1 MIIGL
6 IPARLA
12 SKRLPNKPLRK
23 LDGETIIGHVLKRAL
38 KSKKLDKIVVCAD
51 DKKIAEEVSR
61 YGQETFMTSKNIKNG
76 TERIATYLKQSHL
89 KINNL
94 KLVVD
99 IQCDEV
105 FLNPKYLDR
114 IISFHLKN
122 LNKFDVV
129 IPHSLTSE
137 KNNKNYVKIISD
149 SANNVLYMSRADS
162 PLNFRSKF
170 KGFKRHLDFITFK
183 PRFLEKFIKLKD
195 KNLETYEGIELL
207 RVLENGYKIGTLKM
221 EEDSFSLNTIQDFIK
236 AKKIIK
242 NRV

>member
-242 NRV
+242 KK

>member
-23 LDGETIIGHVLKRAL
+23 LNGETIIGHVLKRAL
-38 KSKKLDKIVVCAD
+38 KSKKLDKIIVCAD
-51 DKKIAEEVSR
+51 DKKIAAEVSR

-89 KINNL
+89 MTNNL

-99 IQCDEV
+99 IQCDEI
-105 FLNPKYLDR
+105 FLNPKYLDK
-114 IISFHLKN
+114 IINFHLKN

-149 SANNVLYMSRADS
+149 SNNNVLYMSRADS
-162 PLNFRSKF
+162 PLNFRSDF
-170 KGFKRHLDFITFK
+170 KGFKRHLDFITFRPK
-183 PRFLEKFIKLKD
+183 FLEKFKKLKK
-195 KNLETYEGIELL
+195 KNLENYEGIELL

-221 EEDSFSLNTIQDFIK
+221 KEDSFSLNTIQDFIK
-236 AKKIIK
+236 AKKILK
-242 NRV
+242 KK